1 VVIGTSSIND
11 LAGNAFAG
19 LSTYDFSSVG
29 DTVPPTVAITSSK
42 SALKAGETATITF
55 TLSEPATDFAQS
67 GVTATGGTLSGFTGS
82 GTNYTAIF
90 TPSVNSTA
98 NGVVSVA
105 SDKFSDAAGNFNKDG
120 ADANNTVT
128 ITRELNAT
136 RTHALTVLVDK
147 GVLGVG
153 PVLLKDLLEEITTTG
168 TTVTSHT
175 VTYGTAKFTYSD
187 VDALITTVIRDGE
200 FTEEFRKEIAD
211 QYPSFGSITYK
222 DAVSLVGAAA
232 IDGILISVA
241 GADGN
246 FVG

>member
-1 VVIGTSSIND
+1 LLPAGAKSPGGIRTRRKGATFSWRTSN
-11 LAGNAFAG
+11 
-19 LSTYDFSSVG
+19 
-29 DTVPPTVAITSSK
+29 
-42 SALKAGETATITF
+42 
-55 TLSEPATDFAQS
+55 S
-67 GVTATGGTLSGFTGS
+67 G
-82 GTNYTAIF
+82 
-90 TPSVNSTA
+90 
-98 NGVVSVA
+98 
-105 SDKFSDAAGNFNKDG
+105 GNFNKDG

-153 PVLLKDLLEEITTTG
+153 PVLLKDLVEEITTTG

-200 FTEEFRKEIAD
+200 FTDEFRNEIAD
-211 QYPSFGSITYK
+211 QYPSFGNITFK
-222 DAVSLVGAAA
+222 DAVILVGAAA